1 VSRRGRFPALLL
13 VAVVVLV
20 GLFLLVDHRGGGGG
34 TGGPASSG
42 SSCDL
47 AGLPVQADRTVQEI
61 KAGGPFPYRQDG
73 VVFDNREGR
82 LPQEPHGWYHEYTV
96 VTPGSDDRG
105 ERRIIAGG
113 QNETSPDVLYYTAD
127 HYASFCLVAG
137 AG

>member
-1 VSRRGRFPALLL
+1 MSRRGRFPALLL
-13 VAVVVLV
+13 VAVVVLA
-20 GLFLLVDHRGGGGG
+20 GLFLLVDHRGGDGA
-34 TGGPASSG
+34 PASG
-42 SSCDL
+42 RDRCDL

-61 KAGGPFPYRQDG
+61 KTGGPFPYRQDG

-113 QNETSPDVLYYTAD
+113 RDETSPEVLYYTAD